1 MSIKSTPK
9 DRVINDEADR
19 LYHLYNQDG
28 VTPLDIIPGGVEFI
42 QGDYIVSAVISA
54 RNKMRRECAGE

>member
-9 DRVINDEADR
+9 DRVINDEANR

-28 VTPLDIIPGGVEFI
+28 ITPLDIIPGGVEFI
-42 QGDYIVSAVISA
+42 KGDYVVSAIISA
-54 RNKMRRECAGE
+54 RKKKYR